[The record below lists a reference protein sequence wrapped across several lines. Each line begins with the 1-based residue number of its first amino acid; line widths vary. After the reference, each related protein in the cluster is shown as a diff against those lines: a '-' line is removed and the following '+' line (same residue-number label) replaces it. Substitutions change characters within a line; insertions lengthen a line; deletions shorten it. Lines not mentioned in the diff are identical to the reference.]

1 MVEDK
6 QRKKI
11 KDRQKSKWKTNKKTE
26 IGSG

>member
-11 KDRQKSKWKTNKKTE
+11 EDRQKSKWKTNKKTE